1 MSNDDSYYNLG
12 VEIFNVAALYACMA
26 VFVVSWRDE
35 QGHFGATYAAEV
47 ARRKGG
53 IGGGGGA
60 ITLGRMGG
68 VVHDGCV
75 DGPSVEYIFAIGTTR
90 W

>member
-12 VEIFNVAALYACMA
+12 VEIFNVAAFHACMA

-35 QGHFGATYAAEV
+35 QGHFGATHAAEV

-53 IGGGGGA
+53 IGGGGA
-60 ITLGRMGG
+60 ITLGRMCGI
-68 VVHDGCV
+68 VHDGCV
-75 DGPSVEYIFAIGTTR
+75 DGPSVELFFAIDTTR